1 MLEWYKP
8 QQGQRFRGLIGVL
21 MGVLSLHGC
30 VRLHTHL
37 TSDIFR
43 GAIPG
48 LDKVFGDEFVV
59 EWRMVVATTVAAALA
74 LLIYRFSNWPKAA
87 DFLID
92 TESELKKV
100 AWAPRNE
107 VIGNSIVVCIT
118 VIILA
123 VFIFVVDWGLLKIR
137 GYNWDDIWRQLL
149 A

>member
-8 QQGQRFRGLIGVL
+8 QQGQQFRGLIGVL
-21 MGVLSLHGC
+21 MGVLGLHGC

-37 TSDIFR
+37 TGFFR
-43 GAIPG
+43 LPIPG
-48 LDKVFGDEFVV
+48 LERVFGEEFVV
-59 EWRMVVATTVAAALA
+59 EWRLAIASIVAIALV

-87 DFLID
+87 NFLIE
-92 TESELKKV
+92 TESELRKV

-118 VIILA
+118 VIILS
-123 VFIFVVDWGLLKIR
+123 VFIFAVDWCLLGIR
-137 GYNWDDIWRQLL
+137 GYDWDKIWRQFL